1 MQFVSCSYAQG
12 GIAVLVSGVQLS
24 VDGRN
29 ACRGWRYQRMLSV
42 GDVSMLEA
50 GLFQHLHRETLYLE
64 EFVILAPETAEKGA
78 IEIAVGVLT
87 TCI

>member
-29 ACRGWRYQRMLSV
+29 VCSV

-64 EFVILAPETAEKGA
+64 EFVILAPETTEKEA
-78 IEIAVGVLT
+78 IKIAVGVPT
-87 TCI
+87 ACI